1 MSRPGRR
8 ERIRPPQRREGQV
21 PDNLEVL
28 RNGYAAFSRGDIEG
42 VVEGFEE
49 DIEFVGPNSQRTPGA
64 GPHQGKQAV
73 AGLLSGMRERWEN
86 LTWTPDEFVSEG
98 ETVVVLGHMEGKAKP
113 TGAEV
118 KVPFVHVWRMR
129 GGRVRRGQALTDTA
143 VVADALGA

>member
-1 MSRPGRR
+1 M
-8 ERIRPPQRREGQV
+8 

-28 RNGYAAFSRGDIEG
+28 RSGYAAFSRGDIDG

-49 DIEFVGPNSQRTPGA
+49 DIEFVGPNSQRMPGA
-64 GPHQGKQAV
+64 GPHRGKQAV
-73 AGLLSGMRERWEN
+73 ADLLSGMRERWEN
-86 LTWTPDEFVSEG
+86 LSWTPDEFVSEG
-98 ETVVVLGHMEGKAKP
+98 ETVVVLGHMEGKAKA
-113 TGAEV
+113 TGDEV